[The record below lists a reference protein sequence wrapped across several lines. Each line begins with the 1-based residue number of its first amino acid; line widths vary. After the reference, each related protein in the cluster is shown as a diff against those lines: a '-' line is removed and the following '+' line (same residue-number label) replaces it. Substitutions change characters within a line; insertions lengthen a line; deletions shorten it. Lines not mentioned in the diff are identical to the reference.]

1 MQKHQTF
8 VIIEAPQ
15 NNETKE
21 CFCMINYSRLGYEIK
36 RDFTNFSLNISKG
49 LKRPQEKFV
58 HQMIYGILA
67 GNKLHLSEI
76 ARSLKEDITLKKTI
90 DRLSKNLGVFKDRD
104 TIMHNYISLVKRH
117 IKEDYAVIIIDN
129 SDIAKPA
136 SKNLEALSE
145 IRDGSTGEITQ
156 GYLTIE
162 AAVLSE
168 KGKQPL
174 PVYEKVFSAAE
185 KGFISETHENLCCLQ
200 SLSENFSEKCVR
212 TLDRG
217 FDANDYYR
225 YFLKRKE
232 RFVIRAKKNR
242 NVIYNGKTCN
252 IMDVANKYKG
262 SYRMDFK
269 DKSGKT
275 VQCKMSCIPV
285 RLCEFPTKEL
295 VLTVVYGFGA
305 EPMLLLSNLKMQEKK
320 NLCHI
325 ITKVY
330 LLRWRIEEYFRFKKQ
345 QFELEDLRVMSLQSI
360 RNLNLLATLAV
371 GYIGLTTS
379 VHKDSIFLAELKE
392 CSKRI
397 YGMPQFLFYAIGYAM
412 EHVLSMCRT
421 GISGFLPPKVK
432 SQQITLFEYF
442 KIAECVI

>member
-1 MQKHQTF
+1 
-8 VIIEAPQ
+8 
-15 NNETKE
+15 
-21 CFCMINYSRLGYEIK
+21 MINYSRLGYEIK
-36 RDFTNFSLNISKG
+36 RDFTNFSLKISKG

-76 ARSLKEDITLKKTI
+76 ARSLKESITLKKTI
-90 DRLSKNLGVFKDRD
+90 DRLSKNLHAFDGKDSV
-104 TIMHNYISLVKRH
+104 MHNYLGLVRQQVKD
-117 IKEDYAVIIIDN
+117 DYAVIIIDN
-129 SDIAKPA
+129 SDIVKPA
-136 SKNLEALSE
+136 STKLEALSE

-168 KGKQPL
+168 KGKMPL

-200 SLSENFSEKCVR
+200 SLTENFSSRCVR

-217 FDANDYYR
+217 FDANEYYR
-225 YFLKRKE
+225 YFLKHGE

-242 NVIYNGKTCN
+242 NVIYGGQTCN
-252 IMDVANKYKG
+252 IMDVALRYKG
-262 SYRMDFK
+262 AYRMDFK
-269 DKSGKT
+269 DKKGRT
-275 VQCKMSCIPV
+275 IRCKMSCIPV
-285 RLCEFPTKEL
+285 RLCEFPSREL
-295 VLTVVYGFGA
+295 VLAVVYGFGE
-305 EPMLLLSNLKMQEKK
+305 EPMLLLSSLKMQEKK
-320 NLCHI
+320 KLCHI

-360 RNLNLLATLAV
+360 RNLNLLAMLAV
-371 GYIGLTTS
+371 GYISLATS
-379 VHKDSIFLAELKE
+379 VHKDSIFLAEIKE

-397 YGMPQFLFYAIGYAM
+397 YGMPQFVYYAIGYAL
-412 EHVLSMCRT
+412 ERVLSMSRS
-421 GISGFLPPKVK
+421 GISSFLPPRVK

-442 KIAECVI
+442 KMADCAT

>member
-1 MQKHQTF
+1 
-8 VIIEAPQ
+8 
-15 NNETKE
+15 
-21 CFCMINYSRLGYEIK
+21 MINYSRLGYEMK
-36 RDFTNFSLNISKG
+36 RDFTNFSLRISKG

-76 ARSLKEDITLKKTI
+76 ARALKESITLKKTI
-90 DRLSKNLGVFKDRD
+90 DRLSKNLHAFDGKDSV
-104 TIMHNYISLVKRH
+104 MHNYLGLVRQQVKD
-117 IKEDYAVIIIDN
+117 DYAVIIIDN
-129 SDIAKPA
+129 SDIVKPA
-136 SKNLEALSE
+136 STKLEALSE

-168 KGKQPL
+168 KGKMPL
-174 PVYEKVFSAAE
+174 PVYERVFSAAE

-200 SLSENFSEKCVR
+200 SLTENFSSRCVR

-217 FDANDYYR
+217 FDANEYYR
-225 YFLKRKE
+225 YFLKHGE

-242 NVIYNGKTCN
+242 NVIYGGQTCN
-252 IMDVANKYKG
+252 IMDVALRYKG
-262 SYRMDFK
+262 AYRMDFK
-269 DKSGKT
+269 DKKGRT
-275 VQCKMSCIPV
+275 IRCKMSCIPV
-285 RLCEFPTKEL
+285 RLCEFPSREL
-295 VLTVVYGFGA
+295 VLAVVYGFGE
-305 EPMLLLSNLKMQEKK
+305 EPMLLLSSLKMQEKK
-320 NLCHI
+320 KLCHI

-360 RNLNLLATLAV
+360 RNLNLLAMLAV
-371 GYIGLTTS
+371 GYISLTTS
-379 VHKDSIFLAELKE
+379 VHKDSIFLAEIKE

-397 YGMPQFLFYAIGYAM
+397 YGMPQFVYYAIGYAL
-412 EHVLSMCRT
+412 ERVLSMSRS
-421 GISGFLPPKVK
+421 GISSFLPPRVK

-442 KIAECVI
+442 KMADCAT

>member
-1 MQKHQTF
+1 
-8 VIIEAPQ
+8 
-15 NNETKE
+15 
-21 CFCMINYSRLGYEIK
+21 MINYNRLGYEIK
-36 RDFTNFSLNISKG
+36 RDFSNFSLKISKR
-49 LKRPQEKFV
+49 LKRPQKKFV
-58 HQMIYGILA
+58 HQMLYGILA
-67 GNKLHLSEI
+67 GNKMHLSEI
-76 ARSLKEDITLKKTI
+76 ARSLKENITLKKTI
-90 DRLSKNLGVFKDRD
+90 DRLSKNLNVFDDRD
-104 TIMHNYISLVKRH
+104 LLMQDYLTLVKHRA
-117 IKEDYAVIIIDN
+117 KDDYAVIIIDN

-136 SKNLEALSE
+136 SKKLEALSE

-168 KGKQPL
+168 KGKMPL

-185 KGFISETHENLCCLQ
+185 KGFISETHENLCCLET
-200 SLSENFSEKCVR
+200 LSENFSPKCVR

-225 YFLKRKE
+225 YFLKRGE

-242 NVIYNGKTCN
+242 NVIYHGKTCN
-252 IMDVANKYKG
+252 IMDVAGRYKG
-262 SYRMDFK
+262 NYCMDFK
-269 DKSGKT
+269 DKSGRA
-275 VQCKMSCIPV
+275 VHCKMSCIPV
-285 RLCEFPTKEL
+285 RLCEFPDREL

-320 NLCHI
+320 KLCHI
-325 ITKVY
+325 IAKVY

-379 VHKDSIFLAELKE
+379 IHKDSIFLAELE
-392 CSKRI
+392 ESSKRI
-397 YGMPQFLFYAIGYAM
+397 YGMPKFIFYAIGYALKR
-412 EHVLSMCRT
+412 VLSMCRS

-432 SQQITLFEYF
+432 SQQLSLFEYF
-442 KIAECVI
+442 KIADCGT

>member
-1 MQKHQTF
+1 
-8 VIIEAPQ
+8 
-15 NNETKE
+15 
-21 CFCMINYSRLGYEIK
+21 MINYSRLGYEMK
-36 RDFTNFSLNISKG
+36 RDFTNFSLKISKG

-76 ARSLKEDITLKKTI
+76 ARSLKESITLKKTI
-90 DRLSKNLGVFKDRD
+90 DRLSKNLHAFDGKDSV
-104 TIMHNYISLVKRH
+104 MHNYLGLVRQQVKD
-117 IKEDYAVIIIDN
+117 DYAVIIIDN
-129 SDIAKPA
+129 SDIVKPA
-136 SKNLEALSE
+136 STKLEALSE

-168 KGKQPL
+168 KGKMPL

-200 SLSENFSEKCVR
+200 SLTENFSSRCVR

-217 FDANDYYR
+217 FDANEYYR
-225 YFLKRKE
+225 YFLKHGE

-242 NVIYNGKTCN
+242 NVIYGGQTCN
-252 IMDVANKYKG
+252 IMDVALRYKG
-262 SYRMDFK
+262 AYRMDFK
-269 DKSGKT
+269 DKKGRT
-275 VQCKMSCIPV
+275 IRCKMSCIPV
-285 RLCEFPTKEL
+285 RLCEFPSREL
-295 VLTVVYGFGA
+295 VLTVVYGFGE

-320 NLCHI
+320 KLCHI

-360 RNLNLLATLAV
+360 RNLNLLAMLAV
-371 GYIGLTTS
+371 GYISLTTS
-379 VHKDSIFLAELKE
+379 VHKDSIFLAEIKE

-397 YGMPQFLFYAIGYAM
+397 YGMPQFVYYAIGYAL
-412 EHVLSMCRT
+412 ERVLSMSRS
-421 GISGFLPPKVK
+421 GISSFLPPRVK

-442 KIAECVI
+442 KMADCAT

>member
-1 MQKHQTF
+1 
-8 VIIEAPQ
+8 
-15 NNETKE
+15 
-21 CFCMINYSRLGYEIK
+21 MINYSRLGYEMK
-36 RDFTNFSLNISKG
+36 RDFTNFSLKISKG

-76 ARSLKEDITLKKTI
+76 ARALKESITLKKTI
-90 DRLSKNLGVFKDRD
+90 DRLSKNLHAFDGKDSV
-104 TIMHNYISLVKRH
+104 MHNYLGLVRQQVKD
-117 IKEDYAVIIIDN
+117 DYAVIIIDN
-129 SDIAKPA
+129 SDIVKPA
-136 SKNLEALSE
+136 STKLEALSE

-168 KGKQPL
+168 KGKMPL
-174 PVYEKVFSAAE
+174 PVYERVFSAAE

-200 SLSENFSEKCVR
+200 SLTENFSSRCVR

-217 FDANDYYR
+217 FDANEYYR
-225 YFLKRKE
+225 YFLKHGE

-242 NVIYNGKTCN
+242 NVIYGGQTCN
-252 IMDVANKYKG
+252 IMDVALRYKG
-262 SYRMDFK
+262 AYRMDFK
-269 DKSGKT
+269 DKKGRT
-275 VQCKMSCIPV
+275 IRCKMSCIPV
-285 RLCEFPTKEL
+285 RLCEFPSREL
-295 VLTVVYGFGA
+295 VLAVVYGFGE
-305 EPMLLLSNLKMQEKK
+305 EPMLLLSSLKMQEKK
-320 NLCHI
+320 KLCHI

-360 RNLNLLATLAV
+360 RNLNLLAMLAV
-371 GYIGLTTS
+371 GYISLTTS
-379 VHKDSIFLAELKE
+379 VHKDSIFLAEIKE

-397 YGMPQFLFYAIGYAM
+397 YGMPQFVYYAIGYAL
-412 EHVLSMCRT
+412 ERVLSMSRS
-421 GISGFLPPKVK
+421 GISSFLPPRVK

-442 KIAECVI
+442 KMADCAT

>member
-1 MQKHQTF
+1 
-8 VIIEAPQ
+8 
-15 NNETKE
+15 
-21 CFCMINYSRLGYEIK
+21 MINYSRLGYEMK
-36 RDFTNFSLNISKG
+36 RDFTNFSLKISKG

-76 ARSLKEDITLKKTI
+76 ARSLKESITLKKTI
-90 DRLSKNLGVFKDRD
+90 DRLSKNLHAFDGKDSV
-104 TIMHNYISLVKRH
+104 MHNYLGLVRQQVKD
-117 IKEDYAVIIIDN
+117 DYAVIIIDN
-129 SDIAKPA
+129 SDIVKPA
-136 SKNLEALSE
+136 STKLEALSE

-168 KGKQPL
+168 KGKMPL
-174 PVYEKVFSAAE
+174 PVYERVFSAAE

-200 SLSENFSEKCVR
+200 SLTENFSSRCVR

-217 FDANDYYR
+217 FDANEYYR
-225 YFLKRKE
+225 YFLKHGE

-242 NVIYNGKTCN
+242 NVIYGGQTCN
-252 IMDVANKYKG
+252 IMDVALRYKG
-262 SYRMDFK
+262 AYRMDFK
-269 DKSGKT
+269 DKKGRT
-275 VQCKMSCIPV
+275 IRCKMSCIPV
-285 RLCEFPTKEL
+285 RLCEFPSREL
-295 VLTVVYGFGA
+295 VLAVVYGFGE
-305 EPMLLLSNLKMQEKK
+305 EPMLLLSSLKMQEKK
-320 NLCHI
+320 KLCHI

-360 RNLNLLATLAV
+360 RNLNLLAMLAV
-371 GYIGLTTS
+371 GYISLATS
-379 VHKDSIFLAELKE
+379 VHKDSIFLAEIKE

-397 YGMPQFLFYAIGYAM
+397 YGMPQFVYYAIGYAL
-412 EHVLSMCRT
+412 ERVLSMSRS
-421 GISGFLPPKVK
+421 GISSFLPPRVK

-442 KIAECVI
+442 KMADCAT

>member
-1 MQKHQTF
+1 
-8 VIIEAPQ
+8 
-15 NNETKE
+15 
-21 CFCMINYSRLGYEIK
+21 MINYSRLGYEMK
-36 RDFTNFSLNISKG
+36 RDFTNFSLKISKG

-76 ARSLKEDITLKKTI
+76 ARALKESITLKKTI
-90 DRLSKNLGVFKDRD
+90 DRLSKNLHAFDGKDSV
-104 TIMHNYISLVKRH
+104 MHNYLGLVRQQVKD
-117 IKEDYAVIIIDN
+117 DYAVIIIDN
-129 SDIAKPA
+129 SDIVKPA
-136 SKNLEALSE
+136 STKLEALSE

-168 KGKQPL
+168 KGKMPL
-174 PVYEKVFSAAE
+174 PVYEMVFSAAE

-200 SLSENFSEKCVR
+200 SLTENFSSRCVR

-217 FDANDYYR
+217 FDANEYYR
-225 YFLKRKE
+225 YFLKHGE

-242 NVIYNGKTCN
+242 NVIYGGQTCN
-252 IMDVANKYKG
+252 IMDVALRYKG
-262 SYRMDFK
+262 AYRMDFK
-269 DKSGKT
+269 DKKGRT
-275 VQCKMSCIPV
+275 IRCKMSCIPV
-285 RLCEFPTKEL
+285 RLCEFPSREL
-295 VLTVVYGFGA
+295 VLAVVYGFGE
-305 EPMLLLSNLKMQEKK
+305 EPMLLLSSLKMQEKK
-320 NLCHI
+320 KLCHI

-360 RNLNLLATLAV
+360 RNLNLLAMLAV
-371 GYIGLTTS
+371 GYISLTTS
-379 VHKDSIFLAELKE
+379 VHKDSIFLAEIKE

-397 YGMPQFLFYAIGYAM
+397 YGMPQFVYYAIGYAL
-412 EHVLSMCRT
+412 ERVLSMSRS
-421 GISGFLPPKVK
+421 GISSFLPPRVK

-442 KIAECVI
+442 KMADCAT

>member
-1 MQKHQTF
+1 
-8 VIIEAPQ
+8 
-15 NNETKE
+15 
-21 CFCMINYSRLGYEIK
+21 MINYSRLGYEMK
-36 RDFTNFSLNISKG
+36 RDFTNFSLRISKG

-76 ARSLKEDITLKKTI
+76 ARALKESITLKKTI
-90 DRLSKNLGVFKDRD
+90 DRLSKNLHAFDGKDSV
-104 TIMHNYISLVKRH
+104 MHNYLGLVRQQVKD
-117 IKEDYAVIIIDN
+117 DYAVIIIDN
-129 SDIAKPA
+129 SDIVKPA
-136 SKNLEALSE
+136 STKLEALSE

-168 KGKQPL
+168 KGKMPL

-200 SLSENFSEKCVR
+200 SLTENFSSRCVR

-217 FDANDYYR
+217 FDANEYYR
-225 YFLKRKE
+225 YFLKHGE

-242 NVIYNGKTCN
+242 NVIYGGQTCN
-252 IMDVANKYKG
+252 IMDVALRYKG
-262 SYRMDFK
+262 AYRMDFK
-269 DKSGKT
+269 DKKGRT
-275 VQCKMSCIPV
+275 IRCKMSCIPV
-285 RLCEFPTKEL
+285 RLCEFPSREL
-295 VLTVVYGFGA
+295 VLAVVYGFGE
-305 EPMLLLSNLKMQEKK
+305 EPMLLLSSLKMQEKK
-320 NLCHI
+320 KLCHI

-345 QFELEDLRVMSLQSI
+345 QFGLEDLRVMSLQSI
-360 RNLNLLATLAV
+360 RNLNLLAMLAV
-371 GYIGLTTS
+371 GYISLTAS
-379 VHKDSIFLAELKE
+379 VHKDSIFLAEIKE

-397 YGMPQFLFYAIGYAM
+397 YRMPQFVYYAIGYAL
-412 EHVLSMCRT
+412 ERVLSMSRS
-421 GISGFLPPKVK
+421 GISSFLPPRVK

-442 KIAECVI
+442 KMADCAT

>member
-1 MQKHQTF
+1 
-8 VIIEAPQ
+8 
-15 NNETKE
+15 
-21 CFCMINYSRLGYEIK
+21 MINYSRLGYEMK
-36 RDFTNFSLNISKG
+36 RDFTNFSLKISKG

-76 ARSLKEDITLKKTI
+76 ARALKESITLKKTI
-90 DRLSKNLGVFKDRD
+90 DRLSKNLHAFDGKDSV
-104 TIMHNYISLVKRH
+104 MHNYLGLVRQQVKD
-117 IKEDYAVIIIDN
+117 DYAVIIIDN
-129 SDIAKPA
+129 SDIVKPA
-136 SKNLEALSE
+136 STKLEALSE

-168 KGKQPL
+168 KGKMPL

-200 SLSENFSEKCVR
+200 SLSENFSSRCVR

-217 FDANDYYR
+217 FDANEYYR
-225 YFLKRKE
+225 YFLKHGE

-242 NVIYNGKTCN
+242 NVIYGGQTCN
-252 IMDVANKYKG
+252 IMDVALRYKG
-262 SYRMDFK
+262 AYRMDFK
-269 DKSGKT
+269 DKKGRT
-275 VQCKMSCIPV
+275 IRCKMSCIPV
-285 RLCEFPTKEL
+285 RLCEFPSREL
-295 VLTVVYGFGA
+295 VLAVVYGFGE
-305 EPMLLLSNLKMQEKK
+305 EPMLLLSSLKMQEKK
-320 NLCHI
+320 KLCHI

-360 RNLNLLATLAV
+360 RNLNLLAMLAV
-371 GYIGLTTS
+371 GYISLTTS
-379 VHKDSIFLAELKE
+379 VHKDSIFLAEIKE

-397 YGMPQFLFYAIGYAM
+397 YGMPQFVYYAIGYAL
-412 EHVLSMCRT
+412 ERVLSMSRS
-421 GISGFLPPKVK
+421 GISSFLPPRVK

-442 KIAECVI
+442 KMADCAT